1 MITFLVT
8 DEVKH
13 IFYVHEPFVLS
24 FLKKLSFLLFPF
36 LPFLFLVPS
45 FPSPSFPTSFLPS
58 VCFTVWLGLFM
69 DGLNIL
75 LCWYH
80 SRYLLSL
87 CLFVLF
93 MVFFVEFK
101 FKFINLFLS
110 DLWFLCLS
118 KEIFLYCIMSSE
130 SFKVLSF
137 TVKGLIHMVF
147 IFVFSVK

>member
-36 LPFLFLVPS
+36 LPFLFLFPS
-45 FPSPSFPTSFLPS
+45 FPSPSFPTSFLLS
-58 VCFTVWLGLFM
+58 V

-137 TVKGLIHMVF
+137 TVRSLIHMVF